1 MSPGRRPGKLIYT
14 AIAWLDERRTGGGLL
29 VEHGPEDGDDRGQ
42 VAVGGRPHQQAR
54 RDRVR
59 SAGRP
64 RLPGA
69 DHCIADGPGPH
80 QVETRGVRGRDR
92 PQHQLRHRRK
102 LAATRSPQPPEQV
115 LEAVLV
121 AVDDPPVG
129 EHRAHGDELVG
140 GQAVRAAED
149 AEAAAQGQAGDPD
162 PWPATRSDRAIVGS
176 ERVVDVGKAPRRRR

>member
-1 MSPGRRPGKLIYT
+1 VTIGGRSLSAGALTSRLA
-14 AIAWLDERRTGGGLL
+14 AIAFGAPGAHACQAPTTASPTGLG
-29 VEHGPEDGDDRGQ
+29 HTRWKP
-42 VAVGGRPHQQAR
+42 VACGAGT
-54 RDRVR
+54 VR
-59 SAGRP
+59 STSCVTA
-64 RLPGA
+64 A
-69 DHCIADGPGPH
+69 N
-80 QVETRGVRGRDR
+80 
-92 PQHQLRHRRK
+92 

-115 LEAVLV
+115 LEAVLA